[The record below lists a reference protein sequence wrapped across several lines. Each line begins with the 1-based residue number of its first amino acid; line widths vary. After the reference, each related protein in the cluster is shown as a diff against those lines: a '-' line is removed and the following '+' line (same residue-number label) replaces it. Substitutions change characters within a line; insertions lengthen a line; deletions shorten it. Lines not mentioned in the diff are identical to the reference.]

1 MRKNIVA
8 GNWKMNK
15 TLQEGLE
22 LAKGIEAALAGKTPN
37 CDVIIGT
44 PFIHLASVVDAIDT
58 NKIGVAAENC
68 ADKASGAY
76 TGEVS
81 AQMVASTGAKYVI
94 LGHSERRAY
103 YHETP

>member
-58 NKIGVAAENC
+58 LQKTVQIKLLAL
-68 ADKASGAY
+68 
-76 TGEVS
+76 
-81 AQMVASTGAKYVI
+81 I
-94 LGHSERRAY
+94 PERFRPRWLLLQ
-103 YHETP
+103 ELSM